1 MNRKRK
7 KLERPASASGFEA
20 GPFLFHALRL
30 PYGKGALTIPL
41 FIPARPEIFG
51 FAGERGLHMIAEKGK
66 KVRVHYT
73 GTLADGDIFDSSTG
87 RDPLEFVV
95 GAGQMIAGF
104 DRGVEGM
111 AVGEEKTLTLPP
123 DQAYGE
129 RRDDMVFQ
137 VSRDVM
143 PKDYTPSV
151 GDTLQMR
158 TKQGMPMNVT
168 VASVEEDKVLLDANH
183 SLAGKELTFKVTL
196 VEVLD

>member
-7 KLERPASASGFEA
+7 NWNGPPPLQVLRRVLSFSCSPFALWKRSPYNTPIHSGPAGNFRFRRRKGFT
-20 GPFLFHALRL
+20 HDR
-30 PYGKGALTIPL
+30 
-41 FIPARPEIFG
+41 R
-51 FAGERGLHMIAEKGK
+51 KGK

-123 DQAYGE
+123 DQCL
-129 RRDDMVFQ
+129 RRAQ
-137 VSRDVM
+137 R
-143 PKDYTPSV
+143 
-151 GDTLQMR
+151 
-158 TKQGMPMNVT
+158 
-168 VASVEEDKVLLDANH
+168 
-183 SLAGKELTFKVTL
+183 
-196 VEVLD
+196 

>member
-1 MNRKRK
+1 MEKKPLQYPYSFRPGRKF
-7 KLERPASASGFEA
+7 SASPE
-20 GPFLFHALRL
+20 
-30 PYGKGALTIPL
+30 KGVY
-41 FIPARPEIFG
+41 
-51 FAGERGLHMIAEKGK
+51 LHMIAEKGK

-183 SLAGKELTFKVTL
+183 SLAGKELTFKVRL

>member
-1 MNRKRK
+1 MK
-7 KLERPASASGFEA
+7 KGEEPVSAAGFET
-20 GPFLFHALRL
+20 GSFLYHALRL
-30 PYGKGALTIPL
+30 PYIKGALTIPL

-51 FAGERGLHMIAEKGK
+51 FAGERGLLMIAEKGK

-111 AVGEEKTLTLPP
+111 PVGEEKTLTLPP

-129 RRDDMVFQ
+129 RREDMVFS

-158 TKQGMPMNVT
+158 TKQGMPLNVT
-168 VASVEEDKVLLDANH
+168 VASVEEGTVLLDANH
-183 SLAGKELTFKVTL
+183 SLAGKELTFRVRM